1 MAGGFAHITLVDTIC
16 KDCDALDAIPSLTP
30 AMKRALAYHLN
41 FVELGAVSPDYPYLS
56 LLDSNSAGW
65 ANVMHY
71 WKTLD
76 FVRKAVPIVYEMNFN
91 TAAARKCMA
100 WLFGYAAHLVTDL
113 TIHPMVNLKVGCY
126 EKHKR
131 QHRVCEMNQDVYIFN
146 AVNHDDIT
154 RAEYIRS
161 AGIASCC
168 APGDPNCLDHAVA
181 DLWKLCLP
189 DFGEVD
195 FPAKPSLQKPT
206 AAPDPDKWHH
216 RFVFNVDTI
225 AEEGRTLL
233 PLARHIAEE
242 LGLVYPPIG
251 DLDRDFIDSLETPEG
266 SMPYD
271 VIFDRARANV
281 MVAWDQLG
289 RALDTND
296 PSALRIPNGNLD
308 TGRDDTEAMIFWKE
322 RP

>member
-16 KDCDALDAIPSLTP
+16 KDGDALDGIPSLTP
-30 AMKRALAYHLN
+30 AMKQALGYHLN

-71 WKTLD
+71 WRTLD
-76 FVRKAVPIVYEMNFN
+76 FVRKAVPIVYEMNFSR
-91 TAAARKCMA
+91 TATKKCIA

-126 EKHKR
+126 EQNKR
-131 QHRVCEMNQDVYIFN
+131 QHRVCEINQDVYIFN
-146 AVNHDDIT
+146 AINHDDIT
-154 RAEYIRS
+154 RAEYIQN

-168 APGDPNCLDHAVA
+168 VPGDPHHLDHAVA
-181 DLWKLCLP
+181 DLWRLCLP
-189 DFGEVD
+189 DFHEVV
-195 FPAKPSLQKPT
+195 FATKPNLERPT
-206 AAPDPDKWHH
+206 AAPDPDKWHSH
-216 RFVFNVDTI
+216 FVFSVGSI
-225 AEEGRTLL
+225 AEEGRRLL
-233 PLARHIAEE
+233 PLARYIAQE
-242 LGLVYPPIG
+242 LGLVYPTIG
-251 DLDRDFIDSLETPEG
+251 NLDRSFIDSLETPEG

-271 VIFDRARANV
+271 TIFDRAKANV
-281 MVAWDQLG
+281 IAVWDQLG

-296 PSALRIPNGNLD
+296 ASALRIPNGNLD
-308 TGRDDTEAMIFWKE
+308 TGCDDTGTMIFWKE